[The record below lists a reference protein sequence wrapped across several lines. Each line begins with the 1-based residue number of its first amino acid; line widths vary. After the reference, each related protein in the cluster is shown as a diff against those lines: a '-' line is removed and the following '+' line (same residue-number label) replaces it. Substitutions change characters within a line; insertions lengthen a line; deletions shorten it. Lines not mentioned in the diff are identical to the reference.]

1 MFIAK
6 WNKSVIL
13 TYIGMFFSITGMI
26 ICLTTGNLKQAL
38 SCLVVSGICDM
49 FDGYVA
55 RKCKRNKEEIEFGI
69 QLDSLVDTLSF
80 VAFPIIIMIKMG
92 LTKWYH
98 LIPLTMFGIGGIARL
113 AHFNITTNDDG
124 KPVPFYTGLPVTAI
138 AMTLP
143 LLYLILLIKMPELLY
158 MTILTIFP
166 ALIAFLNIVK
176 IHVPKPH
183 GIAYAVF
190 AIAAIIVLVL
200 FLGIL

>member
-13 TYIGMFFSITGMI
+13 TYIGMFFSITGML
-26 ICLTTGNLKQAL
+26 ICLTTGNIKHAL

-55 RKCKRNKEEIEFGI
+55 RKCKRTKEEINFGI

-80 VAFPIIIMIKMG
+80 VAFPIIIMLKMG

-113 AHFNITTNDDG
+113 AHFNITTNDVIITPIVDN
-124 KPVPFYTGLPVTAI
+124 I
-138 AMTLP
+138 APNIPETFNP
-143 LLYLILLIKMPELLY
+143 IKVE
-158 MTILTIFP
+158 I
-166 ALIAFLNIVK
+166 LIAKGPGELSLTAMK
-176 IHVPKPH
+176 L
-183 GIAYAVF
+183 
-190 AIAAIIVLVL
+190 IISVSVSQA
-200 FLGIL
+200 

>member
-1 MFIAK
+1 MFIGK

-13 TYIGMFFSITGMI
+13 TYIGMAFGIAGML
-26 ICLTTGNLKQAL
+26 ICLTTGNLKHAL
-38 SCLVVSGICDM
+38 SCLIVSGVCDM

-55 RKCKRNKEEIEFGI
+55 RKCTRTKEEINFGI
-69 QLDSLVDTLSF
+69 QLDSLVDTLCF

-92 LTKWYH
+92 LTNWYQ
-98 LIPLTMFGIGGIARL
+98 LIPLIMFGIGGIARL

-124 KPVPFYTGLPVTAI
+124 KPVPYYTGLPVTAI
-138 AMTLP
+138 AMSLP
-143 LLYLILLIKMPELLY
+143 LIYLILLIDMPSLIY
-158 MTILTIFP
+158 TIILTIFP

-183 GIAYAVF
+183 GAAYGIF
-190 AIAAIIVLVL
+190 AISAIIVLVL

>member
-13 TYIGMFFSITGMI
+13 TYIGMFFSITGML
-26 ICLTTGNLKQAL
+26 ICLTTGNLKHAL
-38 SCLVVSGICDM
+38 SCLVISGICDM

-55 RKCKRNKEEIEFGI
+55 RKCKRDKDEINFGI

-80 VAFPIIIMIKMG
+80 VAFPIIIMLKMG

-143 LLYLILLIKMPELLY
+143 LLYLILLIKMPEALY
-158 MTILTIFP
+158 VTILTIFP

-183 GIAYAVF
+183 GKAYAIF